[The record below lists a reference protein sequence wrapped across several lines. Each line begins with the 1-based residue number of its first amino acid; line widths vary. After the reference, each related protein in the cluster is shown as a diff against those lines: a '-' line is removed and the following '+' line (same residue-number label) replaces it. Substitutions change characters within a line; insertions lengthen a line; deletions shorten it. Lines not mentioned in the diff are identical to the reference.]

1 MVKPIDEEVLKNELT
16 PEQYER
22 YIKTLKNDGEK
33 EAFYTLP
40 DLGNEYME
48 GKIICVVNERIKE
61 LRKENGLTQND
72 LANVLNISQKEYW
85 RYEQNGY
92 SPHIFKLAFL
102 ALFYNVSL
110 DWISGFN
117 EEKKPFIPNT
127 PIYEANEIN
136 GYSLKDMK
144 AAKARGE
151 KYHPRVRKFDEESG
165 GEEGDK
171 KTTD

>member
-1 MVKPIDEEVLKNELT
+1 MAKPVDNEVLKNELT
-16 PEQYER
+16 PEQYESFE
-22 YIKTLKNDGEK
+22 KTLEGSGEE
-33 EAFYTLP
+33 EAFKNLP
-40 DLGNEYME
+40 YLGAEYNEGE
-48 GKIICVVNERIKE
+48 CVCQVNKRIKE
-61 LRKENGLTQND
+61 LRIENGLTQND
-72 LANVLNISQKEYW
+72 VANALDISQKEYW
-85 RYEQNGY
+85 RYEQIGY
-92 SPHIFKLAFL
+92 NPNILRLAFL

-151 KYHPRVRKFDEESG
+151 KYHPRVRKFDKENGS
-165 GEEGDK
+165 EEGDK
-171 KTTD
+171 KTD